1 MAKDI
6 IEIILASA
14 ENSFLQVGVFVGA
27 VLLLFGYIDYKQSGE
42 FVRKIERSKKWQ
54 PVLGA
59 MLGLT
64 PGCGGA
70 IFVMPLFVKGKVSFG
85 TVVAT
90 LIATMGDSAFVIIS
104 TLPLHYLLVSIFSFI
119 AAIITGYIVDHYGIG
134 DKLLSNMKK
143 LPSSELKEIHEK
155 VDHMTQNY
163 ECRNMDTCK
172 ENLIYHIGHDEGDEI
187 DMALHHKAK
196 GHQDHNSIGYR
207 ITHRGFGFYW
217 IVISLGLVLG
227 IALLFQVD
235 VNNLFIP
242 NLGAIIG
249 IGGTVFSIL
258 LMIMGKKFLQDETHE
273 EAELKVMSLKETL
286 IHSAQETAF
295 VSTWVYVAYLIYEF
309 GVFGLGGGNY
319 GAGEAIITEVMTSA
333 GLAAVII
340 GALIGLIPGCGPQ
353 VIFVALFTKGMV
365 PFAALLANAISQDGD
380 ALFPLLA
387 IDRRSSLWATVITTI
402 PAIIIGVIIYYLEI
416 NLNFF

>member
-1 MAKDI
+1 MVKDI
-6 IEIILASA
+6 FEIVLASA

-27 VLLLFGYIDYKQSGE
+27 VLLLFGYIDYKKSGE
-42 FVRKIERSKKWQ
+42 FVRKIEQSKKWQ
-54 PVLGA
+54 PFLGA
-59 MLGLT
+59 LLGLT

-104 TLPLHYLLVSIFSFI
+104 TLPFHYLLVSIFSFV
-119 AAIITGYIVDHYGIG
+119 AAIITGYIVDYYKIG
-134 DKLLSNMKK
+134 DKLLLNMKRLRK
-143 LPSSELKEIHEK
+143 EELLKIHEK
-155 VDHMTQNY
+155 ADHMTQKY
-163 ECRNMDTCK
+163 ECKNLEICK
-172 ENLIYHIGHDEGDEI
+172 ADMISHIGHDEGDEI
-187 DMALHHKAK
+187 DLALHHKAK
-196 GHQDHNSIGYR
+196 GHQEYNSLGYKFTHKGYTIYWIIISIGL
-207 ITHRGFGFYW
+207 I
-217 IVISLGLVLG
+217 LG

-235 VNNLFIP
+235 VNSLFIP
-242 NLGAIIG
+242 HLGTIIG
-249 IGGTVFSIL
+249 IAGTFFSIV
-258 LMIMGKKFLQDETHE
+258 LMIMAKKFLQDETHE

-309 GVFGLGGGNY
+309 CVFGLGEGNY
-319 GAGEAIITEVMTSA
+319 GAGEAIMTEVMTSA
-333 GLAAVII
+333 GFIAVII

-387 IDRRSSLWATVITTI
+387 IDRRSSIWATVITTI
-402 PAIIIGVIIYYLEI
+402 PAIILGVIFYYIEI
-416 NLNFF
+416 TFNLF

>member
-1 MAKDI
+1 MFKDI
-6 IEIILASA
+6 FEIILASA

-27 VLLLFGYIDYKQSGE
+27 VLLIFGYIDYKKSGE
-42 FVRKIERSKKWQ
+42 FVRKIEQSKKWQ

-59 MLGLT
+59 LLGLT

-104 TLPLHYLLVSIFSFI
+104 TLPLHYLLVSIFSLV
-119 AAIITGYIVDHYGIG
+119 AAIITGYIVDYYKVG
-134 DKLLSNMKK
+134 DKLLSKMKK
-143 LPSSELKEIHEK
+143 QPKEELEKLHEK
-155 VDHMTQNY
+155 ADHITQNH
-163 ECRNMDTCK
+163 ECKNLQICK
-172 ENLIYHIGHDEGDEI
+172 EDIMSHIGHDEGDEV
-187 DMALHHKAK
+187 DLALHHKAK
-196 GHQDHNSIGYR
+196 GHQEYNSLGYRFTHKGYTIYWIIISIGL
-207 ITHRGFGFYW
+207 I
-217 IVISLGLVLG
+217 LG

-235 VNNLFIP
+235 VNRLFIP

-249 IGGTVFSIL
+249 IGGTFFSIV
-258 LMIMGKKFLQDETHE
+258 LMIMAKKFLQDETHE

-295 VSTWVYVAYLIYEF
+295 VATWVYVAYLVYEF
-309 GVFGLGGGNY
+309 GVFALGGGNY
-319 GAGEAIITEVMTSA
+319 GVGEAIMTEVMTSA
-333 GLAAVII
+333 GLMAVII

-353 VIFVALFTKGMV
+353 VIFVALFTKGMI

-402 PAIIIGVIIYYLEI
+402 PAIILGVIIYYIEI
-416 NLNFF
+416 TFNLF

>member
-1 MAKDI
+1 MLKDI
-6 IEIILASA
+6 LEIILASA

-27 VLLLFGYIDYKQSGE
+27 VLLIFGYIDYKKSGE
-42 FVRKIERSKKWQ
+42 FVRKIEQSKKWQ

-59 MLGLT
+59 LLGLT

-104 TLPLHYLLVSIFSFI
+104 TLPLHYLLVSIFSLV
-119 AAIITGYIVDHYGIG
+119 AAIITGYIVDYYKVG
-134 DKLLSNMKK
+134 DELLSKMKRLPKEELEK
-143 LPSSELKEIHEK
+143 LHEK
-155 VDHMTQNY
+155 ADHMTQNY
-163 ECRNMDTCK
+163 ECKNLQICK
-172 ENLIYHIGHDEGDEI
+172 EDIMSHIGHDEGDEV
-187 DMALHHKAK
+187 DLALHHKAK
-196 GHQDHNSIGYR
+196 GHQEYNSLGYR
-207 ITHRGFGFYW
+207 FTHKGYTIYW
-217 IVISLGLVLG
+217 IIISVGLILG

-235 VNNLFIP
+235 VNSLFIP

-249 IGGTVFSIL
+249 IGGTFFSIV
-258 LMIMGKKFLQDETHE
+258 LMIMAKKFLQDETHE

-295 VSTWVYVAYLIYEF
+295 VATWVYVAYLVYEL
-309 GVFGLGGGNY
+309 GVFALGGGNY
-319 GAGEAIITEVMTSA
+319 GVGEAIMTEVMTSA
-333 GLAAVII
+333 GLMAVII

-353 VIFVALFTKGMV
+353 VIFVALFTKGMI

-402 PAIIIGVIIYYLEI
+402 PAIILGVIIYYIEI
-416 NLNFF
+416 TFNLF

>member
-1 MAKDI
+1 MLNNI
-6 IEIILASA
+6 FEIVLASA

-27 VLLLFGYIDYKQSGE
+27 VLLLFGYVDYKKSGE
-42 FVRKIERSKKWQ
+42 FVRKIEASKKWQ
-54 PVLGA
+54 PILGA
-59 MLGLT
+59 LLGLT

-70 IFVMPLFVKGKVSFG
+70 IFIMPLFVKGRVSFG

-104 TLPLHYLLVSIFSFI
+104 TLPFHYLLVSVLSFI
-119 AAIITGYIVDHYGIG
+119 AAIISGYIVDYYKVG
-134 DKLLSNMKK
+134 DKLLLNMNKLSKKELKK
-143 LPSSELKEIHEK
+143 LHEK
-155 VDHMTQNY
+155 AEHMTQNY
-163 ECRNMDTCK
+163 ECKNSQSCK
-172 ENLIYHIGHDEGDEI
+172 EDIISHIGHEEGDEI
-187 DMALHHKAK
+187 DIALHHKAK
-196 GHQDHNSIGYR
+196 GHQDHKSLGYKF
-207 ITHRGFGFYW
+207 THKSYLTYW
-217 IVISLGLVLG
+217 GIISLGLILG

-235 VNNLFIP
+235 VNSLFIP
-242 NLGAIIG
+242 NLGSIVG
-249 IGGTVFSIL
+249 IGGTLFSIL
-258 LMIMGKKFLQDETHE
+258 LMIMGKKFLQDDTHE

-319 GAGEAIITEVMTSA
+319 AVGEAIMTDAMTSA
-333 GLAAVII
+333 GFIAVII
-340 GALIGLIPGCGPQ
+340 GAVIGLIPGCGPQ

-387 IDRRSSLWATVITTI
+387 IDRKSSLWATIITTI
-402 PAIIIGVIIYYLEI
+402 PAIIFGVIFYYIEI
-416 NLNFF
+416 RFKLF